1 MSDAAADGS
10 KSQMV
15 RALLVVIAGIVV
27 PGLVSRAFHQAGLST
42 LGAFAFATGF
52 FGMLVVVWYVWLRPL
67 DITGPV
73 E

>member
-1 MSDAAADGS
+1 MSDARTDET
-10 KSQMV
+10 KSQML

-27 PGLVSRAFHQAGLST
+27 PGVVSRALYASGLPT

-67 DITGPV
+67 DISGPI